1 MTHEEPRYTS
11 QLKDGP
17 FEVRDYPQLLAAEVS
32 LAGPRSQAS
41 AVGYD
46 LLAAYI
52 FGDNTAGL
60 AAQDE
65 ALPEPSLAPR
75 SETIAVTVPV
85 ILLGESGDWTVRI
98 VLPSVYAFE
107 TLPTPNNARVHLAV
121 VPPTRL
127 AVLQFSGLAR
137 DEQVAIKTRELQTLL
152 ATRALQAKGPTALAR
167 YDAPWTP
174 WYLRRNELMVPI
186 RH

>member
-1 MTHEEPRYTS
+1 MISEEPLYTS
-11 QLKDGP
+11 QFRDGP
-17 FEVRDYPQLLAAEVS
+17 FEVRDYPALLAAEVNLS
-32 LAGPRSQAS
+32 GPRSQAS
-41 AVGYD
+41 AVGFD

-52 FGDNTAGL
+52 FGDNTS
-60 AAQDE
+60 
-65 ALPEPSLAPR
+65 SLAPPRVETVERR

-85 ILLGESGDWTVRI
+85 ILLGASGNWTVRI
-98 VLPSVYAFE
+98 VLPSVYEFE

-127 AVLQFSGLAR
+127 AVLQFSGLAH
-137 DEQVAIKTRELQTLL
+137 DDQVALKNGELQKQLT
-152 ATRALQAKGPTALAR
+152 ARAMQAVGPAALAR

-186 RH
+186 VH